1 MPYNGYS
8 IKDNACLMMKKIIF
22 TLFSL
27 SLFLSSCS
35 NDDDVFYSDMYLAIE
50 VVDNQGND
58 LLGGSSP
65 LIHQGETKI
74 KIGSQFYYLDS
85 QANEPFTFRHIRNE
99 TKSYL
104 KIGCWYYDREDIY
117 LTIHWGGDVERDVI
131 VFSYDSPSNGLT
143 SSSHD
148 FRYPYNI
155 TINGKN
161 LELDTESGHYIYV
174 KDIN

>member
-1 MPYNGYS
+1 
-8 IKDNACLMMKKIIF
+8 MMKKIIF

-27 SLFLSSCS
+27 SIFLSSCS
-35 NDDDVFYSDMYLAIE
+35 NDDDVFYNDMYLAIE
-50 VVDNQGND
+50 VLDNQGND
-58 LLGGSSP
+58 LLGASSTI
-65 LIHQGETKI
+65 IHQGETRI
-74 KIGSQFYYLDS
+74 RIGNEYYYLDS
-85 QANEPFTFRHIRNE
+85 TESNSFTFRHIRNE
-99 TKSYL
+99 TTNYL

-117 LTIHWGGDVERDVI
+117 LTIDWGGGVECDVI

-155 TINGKN
+155 RINGKK
-161 LELDTESGHYIYV
+161 LDLDTESGHFIYV

>member
-1 MPYNGYS
+1 MFNKRQDLL
-8 IKDNACLMMKKIIF
+8 IMKKIIF
-22 TLFSL
+22 ILFSF
-27 SLFLSSCS
+27 SLLLSSCS
-35 NDDDVFYSDMYLAIE
+35 NDDVFYNDMYLAIE

-58 LLGGSSP
+58 LLAGSSS
-65 LIHQGETKI
+65 LIHQGETRI
-74 KIGSQFYYLDS
+74 RIGNKYYYLDS
-85 QANEPFTFRHIRNE
+85 TESNSFTFRHIRNE
-99 TKSYL
+99 TTNYL

-117 LTIHWGGDVERDVI
+117 LTIHWGGDIERDVI

-143 SSSHD
+143 SDSHD

-161 LELDTESGHYIYV
+161 LDFDNETGHFIYV